1 MSVEIK
7 LPSLGEGIETADV
20 AEVLVQP
27 GDIIEA
33 GQVLMELETD
43 KAVVSVPSEHAGVVE
58 SVNVSQ
64 GDTISIGQVIARLSG
79 TPPETPASPRPET
92 PDQSR
97 DTKSSANGAEKAAPP
112 LKAADKPAKQ
122 KPSATSRVTVNLPS
136 LGEGVTSADVAEVR
150 VAVGD
155 QIEAGQA
162 LLEVETEKAVSEVP
176 SDAAGIVR
184 EVLVSQGQTI
194 AIGDA
199 LVVLETS
206 APAKKPDEKPR
217 VEQPTARK
225 PDAAPSAQ
233 TPSSRATTPSITR
246 TTDTQKVETVVIDT
260 RRSDPLPPVPAAP
273 STRRLA
279 RQLGVELRQVNGT
292 GPGGRITREDVQGYV
307 KGQLTAIS
315 RPASSQGA
323 MTSRVGGLLP
333 PPLPDFTKFGPVDRE
348 KLNKIGRTAAENLLV
363 SWHVIPHVTHHDRAD
378 ITELEEAR
386 KRFTTGAGKNV
397 AKVTMTAIVIKAL
410 AKCLQGFPKFNS
422 SLDPETYEI
431 VFKRY
436 INIGCA
442 VDTPSGLVVPV
453 IRDCG
458 RKSIVDIAGELG
470 QLAEQ
475 ARERKLSIENMQGAT
490 CTVTNLGGI
499 GGLGFT
505 PIVNYPEVCI
515 LGMSR
520 SQKELQLIDGQ
531 VKQRLMLPLSLSYDH
546 RVINGADAARFL
558 VAMCGMLSDP
568 FQLLSMI

>member
-20 AEVLVQP
+20 AEVLVVA
-27 GDIIEA
+27 GDTVEA

-43 KAVVSVPSEHAGVVE
+43 KAVVPVPSDQSGVVE
-58 SVNVSQ
+58 AVHVSQ
-64 GDTISIGQVIARLSG
+64 GDTVTVGQVIVRITNAESKSSPPVQQQMPMTSEPSANDL
-79 TPPETPASPRPET
+79 PETPQASST
-92 PDQSR
+92 SDATTNSNQ
-97 DTKSSANGAEKAAPP
+97 KSS
-112 LKAADKPAKQ
+112 
-122 KPSATSRVTVNLPS
+122 SSFSSRVTVKLPS
-136 LGEGVTSADVAEVR
+136 LGEGIVSADVAEVR

-155 QIEAGQA
+155 KVTSGQT
-162 LLEVETEKAVSEVP
+162 LIEVETEKAVSEVP

-194 AIGDA
+194 SIDA
-199 LVVLETS
+199 PLIVLDSEDTVAQTQGPTPSRNIERTGTS
-206 APAKKPDEKPR
+206 QPR
-217 VEQPTARK
+217 VEKSSGDNGKQPVQ
-225 PDAAPSAQ
+225 P
-233 TPSSRATTPSITR
+233 I
-246 TTDTQKVETVVIDT
+246 VIDS
-260 RRSDPLPPVPAAP
+260 RSGTTGMSPVPAAP

-279 RQLGVELRQVNGT
+279 RQLGVELRLVSGS
-292 GPGGRITREDVQGYV
+292 GPGGRITRDDVQEFV
-307 KGQLTAIS
+307 KGQLTGLS
-315 RPASSQGA
+315 RPQKSQI
-323 MTSRVGGLLP
+323 TSTRSVGGLMP
-333 PPLPDFTKFGPVDRE
+333 PPLPDFSKYGEIERE

-431 VFKRY
+431 VYKKF

-458 RKSIVDIAGELG
+458 RKSIVDIAGELN

-475 ARERKLSIENMQGAT
+475 ARDRKLSLEAMQGAT

-520 SQKELQLIDGQ
+520 SQKELQLVEGQ
-531 VKQRLMLPLSLSYDH
+531 VKERLMLPLSLSYDH